1 MMTDEEGQKL
11 IDVLKMF
18 RWGVNGSALIF
29 AGWLAERGV
38 EFESVTATEVH
49 TEDAGI
55 DFDLPEEEH
64 DFMSQVKR

>member
-1 MMTDEEGQKL
+1 VSGIRTCEKL
-11 IDVLKMF
+11 AD
-18 RWGVNGSALIF
+18 
-29 AGWLAERGV
+29 WLTERGV

>member
-1 MMTDEEGQKL
+1 
-11 IDVLKMF
+11 
-18 RWGVNGSALIF
+18 
-29 AGWLAERGV
+29 V